1 MAITLVFN
9 PEHLGGMTAPE
20 DGERPVY
27 PVRLYMVFTHNKH
40 TQTCLL
46 HIIKYMYTQV
56 YLYYHL
62 FDPSASRSNFHLH
75 AFMNTITVCNT
86 CTYVPIDIP
95 WHLFKNIIL

>member
-27 PVRLYMVFTHNKH
+27 PVRLYMVFT
-40 TQTCLL
+40 
-46 HIIKYMYTQV
+46 
-56 YLYYHL
+56 
-62 FDPSASRSNFHLH
+62 SASRSNFHLH
-75 AFMNTITVCNT
+75 AFMNTITVCDT